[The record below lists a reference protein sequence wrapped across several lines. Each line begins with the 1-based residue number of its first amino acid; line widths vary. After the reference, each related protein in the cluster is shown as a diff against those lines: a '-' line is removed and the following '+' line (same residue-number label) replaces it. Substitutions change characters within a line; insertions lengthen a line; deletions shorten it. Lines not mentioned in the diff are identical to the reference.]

1 VDTVKLDAVL
11 WRCLKTQ
18 GLLEP
23 APTVEDAV
31 TRSAGIYGAA
41 PTSYLSLAVR
51 MERFEPAVLDSA
63 LFERRSLVRV
73 PAMRGTVYV
82 LPPDLVPHGL
92 VLAGKVSLLPMLHQA
107 GITDAAYGGLCSAIE
122 ALLRDRPKT
131 AGEIKEG
138 LTSWRERVPGTLTL
152 LLRQMSHDGRIVRAR
167 VRGGWRSQQFEYAL
181 LREWIKIPGKSP
193 TEIQALERLAPLYFA
208 AHGPA
213 TVADFAW
220 WAGVPEL
227 TAKSA
232 LERLELENVFLDK
245 VRGIFL
251 STRVVLDALPSA
263 PKKWSSLILL
273 PYWDAYLMAHADRAR
288 YLERK
293 HEAHVVDGGGNVTN
307 VILRDGRVDGVWD
320 LQDGRLTFAP
330 FGMLR
335 AQAAREAAAPYAKLV
350 EVRDVVEASMR
361 RPLAAKGQ
369 NAFQAP
375 LA

>member
-11 WRCLKTQ
+11 WRCLKAQ
-18 GLLEP
+18 GLLDP

-41 PTSYLSLAVR
+41 PTTSLSLAVR
-51 MERFEPAVLDSA
+51 MEGFDPAMLDSA

-107 GITDAAYGGLCSAIE
+107 GITDAVYGGLCNAIE
-122 ALLRDRPKT
+122 AQLRERPKT
-131 AGEIKEG
+131 AGEIQEG

-167 VRGGWRSQQFEYAL
+167 ARGGWRSQQFEYAL
-181 LREWIKIPGKSP
+181 LRDWIKVPAKLP
-193 TEIQALERLAPLYFA
+193 TEVQALERLAALYFA

-232 LERLELENVFLDK
+232 LERLELETIFLDK

-251 STRVVLDALPSA
+251 ATQEVLDALPSA

-293 HEAHVVDGGGNVTN
+293 HEVHVVDGGGNVTN
-307 VILRDGRVDGVWD
+307 VILRGGRVDGVWD
-320 LQDGRLTFAP
+320 LQEGRLSFAP

-335 AQAAREAAAPYAKLV
+335 SQAAREAAAPYAKLV
-350 EVRDVVEASMR
+350 EVREVIEAAMR
-361 RPLAAKGQ
+361 RPLATKGQ
-369 NAFQAP
+369 NAFRAP